1 MDAWLTAKAEK
12 LAADA
17 GVSEAHL
24 NPTPDD
30 ITAILDLARRA
41 AHESGDRTNA
51 PVLCYLLGLAAG
63 SSGSDLHRLIAAL
76 QS

>member
-1 MDAWLTAKAEK
+1 MDAWLTAKVER

-17 GVSEAHL
+17 GIPEARL
-24 NPTPDD
+24 DPTPDD

-63 SSGSDLHRLIAAL
+63 SSGSDLHQLIAAL
-76 QS
+76 ET

>member
-1 MDAWLTAKAEK
+1 MDAWLAATVER

-17 GVSEAHL
+17 GIPEARLDLEPHDL
-24 NPTPDD
+24 
-30 ITAILDLARRA
+30 TAILDLARRA

-51 PVLCYLLGLAAG
+51 PVLCYLLGFAAG
-63 SSGSDLHRLIAAL
+63 SSGSDLHQLIAAL